1 MQKHTICPMTEIEI
15 FYEGD
20 LSTRCVNLENGEELF
35 TDAPKD
41 NQGKGRKFSPTDLLA
56 VSLGSCVLTVMGIA
70 AKKLGV
76 DLTGTKVS
84 VTKEM
89 RSAPAR
95 MIGKI
100 KIVLTS
106 PHVYSPEI
114 TQRLERAAEGC
125 PVHNSLHPETIQEFS
140 YHWGQK

>member
-1 MQKHTICPMTEIEI
+1 MADIEI
-15 FYEGD
+15 YYEGD
-20 LSTRCVNLENGEELF
+20 LSTRAVHRENKDEVF
-35 TDAPKD
+35 TDAPLD

-56 VSLGSCVLTVMGIA
+56 VSLGSCVLTIMGIA

-76 DLTGTKVS
+76 DLRGTKVV

-95 MIGKI
+95 MIGKL
-100 KIVLTS
+100 KVVLTS
-106 PHVYSPEI
+106 PHTFTSEI
-114 TQRLERAAEGC
+114 TQRLQKAAEGC
-125 PVHNSLHPETIQEFS
+125 PVHYSLHPEIVQEFV

>member
-1 MQKHTICPMTEIEI
+1 MAEIEI
-15 FYEGD
+15 YYEGD
-20 LSTRCVNLENGEELF
+20 LSTRSVHRGNGDEIF
-35 TDAPKD
+35 TDAPVD

-56 VSLGSCVLTVMGIA
+56 VSLGSCVLTLMGIA

-76 DLTGTKVS
+76 DLVGTKVV

-95 MIGKI
+95 MIGKL
-100 KIVLTS
+100 KIILTS
-106 PHVYSPEI
+106 PHTYTPEI
-114 TQRLERAAEGC
+114 TERLQRAAEGC
-125 PVHNSLHPETIQEFS
+125 PVHHSLHPDIIQEFV